1 MVTAEAL
8 TYETKRIIKLLYA
21 KNNNIQD
28 SRKRNS
34 LIGLSE
40 HSQGEYYGSL
50 HCE

>member
-8 TYETKRIIKLLYA
+8 TCKTKRIIKLLYA

-28 SRKRNS
+28 SRKRSS

-40 HSQGEYYGSL
+40 HSQGEYNSSL